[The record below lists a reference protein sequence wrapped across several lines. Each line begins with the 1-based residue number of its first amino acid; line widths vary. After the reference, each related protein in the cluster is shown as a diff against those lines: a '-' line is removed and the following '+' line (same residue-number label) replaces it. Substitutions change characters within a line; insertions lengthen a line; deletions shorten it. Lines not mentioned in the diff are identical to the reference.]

1 MGQEENETS
10 QEKGQEEQ
18 EEKNRKK
25 EQEEQEEKNP
35 KKVQE
40 EKNPKKGQEE
50 KSRKR
55 GRPKDPRFGNPT
67 IRKIMTAILLSPGPV
82 SNVRSVQELS
92 RSLALAVRSSNFQ
105 EAATKLEQLEFG
117 VITDGMKNSKI
128 FIKRTPTEVE
138 SLLSSKEVED
148 LCTPEEYKEMF
159 NSAPRASVSAKL
171 KEYLVNAQYVPA
183 EYFLDASG
191 SD

>member
-25 EQEEQEEKNP
+25 EQEE
-35 KKVQE
+35 QE

-191 SD
+191 SDWKYA